1 MGHVTARGLAVGA
14 GGRTLFSGFDL
25 DVAPGE
31 LIAVVGPNGVGKT
44 TLLRILAGVAPPLE
58 GTVSIEGKP
67 VRELRAAQRARALTL
82 LESDGGNAEGMTVRE
97 AVTIGR
103 YAHHAWWDW
112 RRDRDDDEAVDEALE
127 RMRLSA
133 FAERPATSLSS
144 GELSRL
150 WLALALAQGATTL
163 LLDEPTSHLDARFAQ
178 EVLGLL
184 SVIARGGASVV
195 AVLHDLNEAAAFA
208 TRVVVIAAGR
218 VLATDV
224 PQVALDPEVVSSAYG
239 VGFDALDSGSGYRV
253 LAIKRPASGA
263 EADARR

>member
-1 MGHVTARGLAVGA
+1 VGHVSARGLAVEA

-31 LIAVVGPNGVGKT
+31 LVAVVGPNGVGKT
-44 TLLRILAGVAPPLE
+44 TLLRVLAGVAAART
-58 GTVSIEGKP
+58 GTVFIDAKP
-67 VRELRAAQRARALTL
+67 VRELTSSQRARALTL
-82 LESDGGNAEGMTVRE
+82 LESDGANADGMTVRE

-112 RRDRDDDEAVDEALE
+112 RRDGDDDEAVSDALE
-127 RMRLSA
+127 RVGLSA
-133 FAERPATSLSS
+133 FSDRPATSLSS
-144 GELSRL
+144 GERSRL

-184 SVIARGGASVV
+184 TAIAQRGSSVV

-208 TRVVVIAAGR
+208 TRVVVIAPGR
-218 VLATDV
+218 VVASDV
-224 PQVALDPEVVSSAYG
+224 PRVALDPEVVSSAYG
-239 VGFDALDSGSGYRV
+239 VGFDALESGSGYRV
-253 LAIKRPASGA
+253 LAIKRPS
-263 EADARR
+263 